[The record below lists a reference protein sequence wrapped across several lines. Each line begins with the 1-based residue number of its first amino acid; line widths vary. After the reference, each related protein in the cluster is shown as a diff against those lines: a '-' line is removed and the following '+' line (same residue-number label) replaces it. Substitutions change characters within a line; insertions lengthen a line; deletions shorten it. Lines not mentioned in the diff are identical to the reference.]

1 VNASTGVVAAQLPD
15 YVHDHSRWIIETP
28 VRIALI
34 VICAWLLRVFLNR
47 FIDRLT
53 KPSQGTSVPRILR
66 PFKERA
72 QQSTLLR
79 DSGLISERRAQR
91 AATIASVLK
100 STIGFTIL
108 IVATLLILSELQVNL
123 LPFVAGTS
131 IVGLA
136 LGFGAQNI
144 VKDFLAGMFIMIE
157 DQYGVG
163 DVIEVDQTAA
173 TTMTL
178 GTVEAVGMRTT
189 RVRAED
195 GTAWYL
201 RNGEIMRVGNRSQ

>member
-1 VNASTGVVAAQLPD
+1 VSYRFIAEQSAS
-15 YVHDHSRWIIETP
+15 YVEEHSKWLIEIP
-28 VRIALI
+28 VRIAIIIALS
-34 VICAWLLRVFLNR
+34 WLLHIVLNR
-47 FIDRLT
+47 LIDRMV
-53 KPSQGTSVPRILR
+53 KPKEPGSTPRILR

-72 QQSTLLR
+72 ENSRLLR

-91 AATIASVLK
+91 AATIGSVLK
-100 STIGFTIL
+100 STISFAIL
-108 IVATLLILSELQVNL
+108 VTAVLLILSELQVNL
-123 LPFVAGTS
+123 LPFIAGTS

-163 DVIEVDQTAA
+163 DLIEVDQTAA
-173 TTMTL
+173 SGMTL

-201 RNGEIMRVGNRSQ
+201 RNGEIMRIGNRSQ